1 MGQYYKIVVKSEK
14 ANRVMAVSDGGKL
27 TEFQY
32 GDMAAVLHAFSSKGK
47 YQGKRMVVAGDY
59 AKAEKGKN
67 LYERILHNEDK
78 GKRYAGLN
86 GLDYD
91 DKDYRLKWR
100 ELFESVYDRDKG
112 YAVRKEFRYV
122 LNLDKQEYIDM
133 NNRKEN
139 DFVAPVLILA
149 SDPTCMAKGGGDYYY
164 RQDFDKVGRWHND
177 RLSVVSEVP
186 EGYTM
191 LDVHFFEPENWQ
203 TEYTDMEIW
212 HCHTICKLL
221 EGISEEDYENW
232 HPFTHAVEDNGGL
245 MRYYDLSRD
254 TMLKVY
260 RWWLSEGKPE
270 SIDGYFKE
278 AA

>member
-14 ANRVMAVSDGGKL
+14 TNRVLTVSDGGKL
-27 TEFQY
+27 TEFSY
-32 GDMAAVLHAFSSKGK
+32 GDMASVLHAFSCKGK
-47 YQGKRMVVAGDY
+47 YQGKRLEVAGDY
-59 AKAEKGKN
+59 AKVEKGKN
-67 LYERILHNEDK
+67 MYYRIYQNEKK
-78 GKRYAGLN
+78 GKKYVDLN
-86 GLDYD
+86 GLEFD
-91 DKDYRLKWR
+91 DKEYRQKWC
-100 ELFESVYDRDKG
+100 ELFDNVYERDKEYG
-112 YAVRKEFRYV
+112 VRKEFRYV
-122 LNLDKQEYIDM
+122 LNLDKLEYIDM

-149 SDPTCMAKGGGDYYY
+149 SDPTCMAQGGGDYFY

-191 LDVHFFEPENWQ
+191 LDVHFFEPEDWR
-203 TEYTDMEIW
+203 TDYSDKEIW

-221 EGISEEDYENW
+221 KCISEEDCENSL
-232 HPFTHAVEDNGGL
+232 PFTHAVEDNGGL
-245 MRYYDLSRD
+245 MRYYDLPRA

-260 RWWLSEGKPE
+260 HWWLSEGKPK
-270 SIDGYFKE
+270 SIDGYFNK